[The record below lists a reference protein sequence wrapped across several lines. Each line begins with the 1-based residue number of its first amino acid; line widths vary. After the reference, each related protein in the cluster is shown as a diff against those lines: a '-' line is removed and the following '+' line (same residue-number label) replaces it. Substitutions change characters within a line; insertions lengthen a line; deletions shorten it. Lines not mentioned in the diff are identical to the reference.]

1 MGVLKKLTDEYF
13 RNITREEDLIDVTDL
28 DVEIIS
34 FTDCNGKTHKHGY
47 IVKDH
52 DEDFENIIDDE
63 YDEEYDEDAYNDYL
77 DYEFE
82 KTHTLKKLIERI
94 IEKRGN
100 ECDLNDIDVSNIK
113 KMNYMGVMGIK
124 GLFENSDFNGDITG
138 WNVSNVESMRH
149 MFYCAKSF
157 NQPIGN
163 WDVSSVDDMNHMF
176 FCAESFN
183 QPIKGWSNKLYKVID
198 MKSMF
203 CYATSFN
210 QDISGWKSR
219 KNGYPLDS
227 NIFLHCPIKE
237 EYKPKFT

>member
-157 NQPIGN
+157 NQPL
-163 WDVSSVDDMNHMF
+163 
-176 FCAESFN
+176 
-183 QPIKGWSNKLYKVID
+183 KGWSNKLYKVID

-210 QDISGWKSR
+210 QDISGWKLQ
-219 KNGYPLDS
+219 KKGHPLNS
-227 NIFLHCPIKE
+227 EIFLHCPIKE
-237 EYKPKFT
+237 EYKPNFT

>member
-149 MFYCAKSF
+149 MF
-157 NQPIGN
+157 
-163 WDVSSVDDMNHMF
+163 

>member
-1 MGVLKKLTDEYF
+1 
-13 RNITREEDLIDVTDL
+13 
-28 DVEIIS
+28 
-34 FTDCNGKTHKHGY
+34 
-47 IVKDH
+47 
-52 DEDFENIIDDE
+52 
-63 YDEEYDEDAYNDYL
+63 
-77 DYEFE
+77 
-82 KTHTLKKLIERI
+82 
-94 IEKRGN
+94 
-100 ECDLNDIDVSNIK
+100 
-113 KMNYMGVMGIK
+113 
-124 GLFENSDFNGDITG
+124 
-138 WNVSNVESMRH
+138 

-183 QPIKGWSNKLYKVID
+183 QPLKGWSNKLYKVID

>member
-1 MGVLKKLTDEYF
+1 MGILKKLTDEYF

-149 MFYCAKSF
+149 MF
-157 NQPIGN
+157 
-163 WDVSSVDDMNHMF
+163 